1 MSVIDKEGATPPRA
15 RRLLIVRFTR
25 EILLA
30 ATSARDAT
38 EGETKG
44 TV

>member
-1 MSVIDKEGATPPRA
+1 
-15 RRLLIVRFTR
+15 LIVRFTR